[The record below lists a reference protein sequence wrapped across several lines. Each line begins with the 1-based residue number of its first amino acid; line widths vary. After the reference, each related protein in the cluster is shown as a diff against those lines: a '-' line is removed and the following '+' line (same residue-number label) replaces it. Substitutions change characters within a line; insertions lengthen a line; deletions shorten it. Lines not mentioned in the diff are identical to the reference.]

1 MTCQEYDNQLGDYV
15 DGALDAAARET
26 FELHLAACERCRAQA
41 SDFLLIR
48 LTASTLEP
56 HAPKASVWPAIAA
69 AFEQESR
76 PWWRFGGSTVW
87 QPAAALA
94 MALVLTTS
102 LTWLGGRLAPLGKP
116 AAVVVTTG
124 SPAEAVTLANVDL
137 DGAER
142 DYSTAIAS
150 LEQFARDE
158 RAALDPDTAE
168 VFDVNLTALDTAIG
182 ESRAALKQEPEN
194 DLAIASLFEAL
205 KRKLSLLQ
213 DAVALINEMRKGNTE
228 GAARIVS
235 GLNQ

>member
-1 MTCQEYDNQLGDYV
+1 MGVTGLGPDPNI
-15 DGALDAAARET
+15 ARQRVHT
-26 FELHLAACERCRAQA
+26 RRAVHD
-41 SDFLLIR
+41 DF
-48 LTASTLEP
+48 
-56 HAPKASVWPAIAA
+56 
-69 AFEQESR
+69 
-76 PWWRFGGSTVW
+76 WRFVRAELNGRAHWG
-87 QPAAALA
+87 LA
-94 MALVLTTS
+94 VGA
-102 LTWLGGRLAPLGKP
+102 WLGGRLAPLAGKP
-116 AAVVVTTG
+116 AAIVVTTE
-124 SPAEAVTLANVDL
+124 SRAETVTLANVDL

-168 VFDVNLTALDTAIG
+168 VFDVNLTAIDTAIG